1 MATNW
6 VIDSQRQTSELSPA
20 GRFNE
25 VMEITFTTATG
36 THGQV
41 RVPLN
46 LYNAE
51 HVREVID
58 QRVAHMMEVE
68 NL

>member
-6 VIDSQRQTSELSPA
+6 TIDSQRQTSELSPS
-20 GRFNE
+20 GRFQE
-25 VMEITFTTATG
+25 VMEVTFTTRTG

-41 RVPLN
+41 RIPLN

-51 HVREVID
+51 YVAQVVD
-58 QRVAHMMEVE
+58 DRVSRMLEIE

>member
-1 MATNW
+1 MAANW
-6 VIDSQRQTSELSPA
+6 TIDSQRQTSELSPS
-20 GRFNE
+20 GRFQE
-25 VMEITFTTATG
+25 VMEITFTTRTG

-41 RVPLN
+41 RIPLN

-51 HVREVID
+51 YVRQVVD
-58 QRVAHMMEVE
+58 QRVDNMMEIE

>member
-1 MATNW
+1 MAENW
-6 VIDSQRQTSELSPA
+6 VIDSQRQTSELSPS

-51 HVREVID
+51 NVKRVID
-58 QRVAHMMEVE
+58 DRVAHMMAVE